1 MKDLPVSERLV
12 RLIEKNADELT
23 RSYIRD
29 IKSQTHMPTYQGW
42 NETEVYERAFV
53 VYSQLGKWISQAAT
67 KEEVKDYWTD
77 LGRQRRREG
86 FALSE
91 IVQAIHLVRKQ
102 LWKKIQSEGL
112 LDNAVD
118 LLLAMDLFDHVT
130 LFFDRAV
137 LNAVR
142 GYESQKP

>member
-1 MKDLPVSERLV
+1 MKDFPVSERLV

-29 IKSQTHMPTYQGW
+29 VKSQTHMPTYQGW

-67 KEEVKDYWTD
+67 KDDVQDYWTD

-91 IVQAIHLVRKQ
+91 IIQAIHLVRKQ

-137 LNAVR
+137 LYAVR
-142 GYESQKP
+142 GYEAQKP